1 MAGYTKSL
9 KKLIGAFGKL
19 PGIGSRTAERLAYHI
34 LKSSREEAMELAYA
48 IRDVKKNIRHC
59 SICFNIA
66 ESDTC
71 EICSDPGRNGSII
84 CVVEDHQDL
93 LALEA
98 TNEYKGHYHVLMG
111 HIAPLEGTGPE
122 DLTRDKLIERVKK
135 YEVKEIILAT
145 NPNAEGDMTAFH
157 VARLLKSTR
166 VKITRLARGVAVGS
180 SLEYSNKAVLADAI
194 TGRTEI

>member
-122 DLTRDKLIERVKK
+122 DLTIDKLIERVKK

-157 VARLLKSTR
+157 VAKLLKSTR

>member
-9 KKLIGAFGKL
+9 KKLIEAFGKL

-93 LALEA
+93 LALEG

-111 HIAPLEGTGPE
+111 HIAPLESTGPE
-122 DLTRDKLIERVKK
+122 DLTIDKLIERVKK

-145 NPNAEGDMTAFH
+145 NPNVEGDMTAFH
-157 VARLLKSTR
+157 IAKLLKSTR

>member
-122 DLTRDKLIERVKK
+122 DLTIDKLIERVKK

>member
-9 KKLIGAFGKL
+9 KKLIEAFGKL

-71 EICSDPGRNGSII
+71 EICSDPGRDGSII
-84 CVVEDHQDL
+84 CVVEDHQNL

-98 TNEYKGHYHVLMG
+98 TNEYNGHYHVLMG

-122 DLTRDKLIERVKK
+122 DLTIDKLIERVKK

>member
-71 EICSDPGRNGSII
+71 EICSDAGRDGSMI

-122 DLTRDKLIERVKK
+122 DLTIDKLIERVKK

-145 NPNAEGDMTAFH
+145 NPNVEGDMTAFH
-157 VARLLKSTR
+157 IAKLLISTR